1 MANPAIKRNSMW
13 GGILHIKQ
21 LGFAPKTVIDVGA
34 ALGTF
39 QLYDGFPRA
48 RHVLIEPIAENEPYL
63 AQICQTL
70 PNAEYLIAAA
80 TSKPGTATL
89 QIAPEL
95 VHSSASLDGASKTAS
110 VQDERYTTRTIPA
123 ITLDQLCAERQLE
136 PPYLIKI
143 DVDGNEADVI
153 AGATETLKQTEYAV
167 IEVSLFGQI
176 HTVIDLMKAQGFVIY
191 DILDLDC
198 RPGDQALWQ
207 ADMAFVKAAGQ
218 FRQNTAYMPPSNQA
232 RLSRNLQAYRDS
244 YVAHI
249 AATYTPIDE
258 TKFLEPFQLNS
269 INWIAFPDWNQPEES
284 LIPDLAKLL
293 NLLTTH
299 PDSAQIKLLLDA
311 TDADPE
317 TINYAF
323 SAAAELLS
331 DEANL
336 QIQTQKP
343 VIVLPMLKM
352 TQWQCL
358 LPHLTARIGFTQDNQ
373 QAIAVADAQML
384 NIQTLNE

>member
-1 MANPAIKRNSMW
+1 MVNPEIKRNSMW

-21 LGFAPKTVIDVGA
+21 MGFAPKTVIDVGA

-39 QLYDGFPRA
+39 QLYEGFPQA

-70 PNAEYLIAAA
+70 ANAEYLIAAA
-80 TSKPGTATL
+80 TSQPGTATL

-95 VHSSASLDGASKTAS
+95 VHSSAAVDSVSKGASVK
-110 VQDERYTTRTIPA
+110 DERYMTRTIPA
-123 ITLDQLCAERQLE
+123 ITLDQLCIERQLE
-136 PPYLIKI
+136 PPYLVKI
-143 DVDGNEADVI
+143 DVDGNEPDVI

-167 IEVSLFGQI
+167 VEVSLFGQI
-176 HTVIDLMKAQGFVIY
+176 HTVIELMKSQGFVIY

-218 FRQNTAYMPPSNQA
+218 FRQNTAYMPPSNQE
-232 RLSRNLQAYRDS
+232 RLSRNLRAYRDS

-249 AATYTPIDE
+249 AANYTPIDAPR
-258 TKFLEPFQLNS
+258 FLEPFQLNS

-299 PDSAQIKLLLDA
+299 PDSTQIKLLLDS
-311 TDADPE
+311 TDADAE

-343 VIVLPMLKM
+343 VTVLPRLNMM
-352 TQWQCL
+352 QWQCL
-358 LPHLTARIGFTQDNQ
+358 LPHLTARIGFTQDSR
-373 QAIAVADAQML
+373 QAIAMADAQIL
-384 NIQTLNE
+384 DIQSLSE